1 MKNQVYFLLFV
12 GILLSCEPSREIEE
26 NKLKEHNTLLLKNL
40 MVLWET
46 GDTLST
52 HEIFSADCEYTDV
65 ANNATLS
72 GIEGVNRYI
81 SHVHNWATNTQMTVR
96 KINVSENMGYIEWT
110 FTAVQSNPI
119 KGRVP
124 IATNKDI
131 TLNGVTLAEFNDGKI
146 QKAADY
152 MDVLGFVIQL
162 GSKVELPGG
171 VVIGE

>member
-1 MKNQVYFLLFV
+1 MRNLIYFPLFV
-12 GILLSCEPSREIEE
+12 GILLSCQTSNNVDEI
-26 NKLKEHNTLLLKNL
+26 KVIEHNTQLLQGL

-46 GDTLST
+46 GDTLRT
-52 HEIFSADCEYTDV
+52 HEIFSENCEYTDV
-65 ANNATLS
+65 ANNTTLS
-72 GIEGVNRYI
+72 GIVGVNGYI
-81 SHVHNWATNTQMTVR
+81 SHVHNWASNTQMTVR
-96 KINVSENMGYIEWT
+96 KVHVSENMGYVEWT

-119 KGRVP
+119 KNRVP
-124 IATNKDI
+124 VATNKDI
-131 TLNGVTLAEFNDGKI
+131 TLNGVTIAEFNGGKI